1 MKHLRYFLGILFLL
15 LCMTAC
21 HYRTTLSSAVKN
33 GSEDSVA
40 VSVQKERPYALNS
53 YFRVTADTLWLRLL
67 PLLDSIPVREGDE
80 LVVDEL
86 SLRTERQDDSVWGK
100 VARD

>member
-40 VSVQKERPYALNS
+40 VSVQKER
-53 YFRVTADTLWLRLL
+53 RMH
-67 PLLDSIPVREGDE
+67 
-80 LVVDEL
+80 
-86 SLRTERQDDSVWGK
+86 
-100 VARD
+100 

>member
-1 MKHLRYFLGILFLL
+1 MKHLRYFLDILFLL

-53 YFRVTADTLWLRLL
+53 NFRVTADTLWFRLI
-67 PLLDSIPVREGDE
+67 PLLESIPVRE
-80 LVVDEL
+80 
-86 SLRTERQDDSVWGK
+86 
-100 VARD
+100 

>member
-33 GSEDSVA
+33 GPEDSVA
-40 VSVQKERPYALNS
+40 VSVQKERP
-53 YFRVTADTLWLRLL
+53 
-67 PLLDSIPVREGDE
+67 
-80 LVVDEL
+80 
-86 SLRTERQDDSVWGK
+86 
-100 VARD
+100 